1 MINEMDQKM
10 WTTLRLFLMIA
21 ACMMGQPTISAE
33 CRPNVVF
40 VLADDWGWTD
50 AGCLGSPLYETP
62 HIDRLAAEGVRFTNA
77 YAAHPVCGPSRMAI
91 LSGRH
96 PTRLGNLG
104 VTGNLALEHVTIAE
118 GLKKAGYHTFFAGK
132 WHLGGGPKLPKG
144 QGFDVSFGATAK
156 GQPSS
161 YFFPYKS
168 TTGRLTSRDVPDLED
183 GQQGDY
189 LTDALTD
196 KALGFIDQHRAE
208 PFFLYLSHYAVHT
221 PLQAK
226 EEVVA
231 KCRKKVADLQL
242 ETSPVL
248 KDESNGAVTSQL
260 HNHPVYAAMVESLDE
275 SVGRIMARLSELKLD
290 EQTIVIL
297 TSDHGGLSTARRG
310 HTQIHGITSNL
321 PLRAGK
327 GWCYE
332 GGIRVPLLIK
342 WPGHTEPGSTCESP
356 VTGTDHYPTIL
367 EMAGLPLCPKQHADG
382 ISMVPLLEGAGG
394 SDAERPLHWS
404 FPHAHGSGTP
414 GSSAIRVGNWKLI
427 QLGRRKPELYDLSRD
442 ISETTN
448 LSVQMP
454 EKTTELLAEL
464 NKARQQ

>member
-1 MINEMDQKM
+1 MKAPRRYC
-10 WTTLRLFLMIA
+10 RLARSFLILA
-21 ACMMGQPTISAE
+21 ACVVGQSMVFAAPQ
-33 CRPNVVF
+33 PNVVF
-40 VLADDWGWTD
+40 ILADDWGWTD

-62 HIDRLAAEGVRFTNA
+62 HIDRLAAEGMRFTNA

-118 GLKKAGYHTFFAGK
+118 ALKEADYHTFFAGK
-132 WHLGGGPKLPKG
+132 WHMGGGPKLPPG

-168 TTGRLTSRDVPDLED
+168 TTGRLTNRDVPDLED
-183 GQQGDY
+183 GRQGDY

-196 KALGFIDQHRAE
+196 KALAFIDQHRDE
-208 PFFLYLSHYAVHT
+208 PFFLYLSHYTVHT

-226 EEVVA
+226 EEVIA
-231 KCRKKVADLQL
+231 KYRKKVADLQL

-248 KDESNGAVTSQL
+248 KDEFNGAVTSQR
-260 HNHPVYAAMVESLDE
+260 HNHPVYAAMIESLDD
-275 SVGRIMARLSELKLD
+275 SVGRIMARLSKRELD
-290 EQTIVIL
+290 ERTIVIL

-310 HTQIHGITSNL
+310 LTQIHGITSNL

-342 WPGHTEPGSTCESP
+342 WPGNTDPGSICESP

-367 EMAGLPLCPKQHADG
+367 EMAGLPIRPKQHADG
-382 ISMVPLLEGAGG
+382 ISMVPLLEGSGVV
-394 SDAERPLHWS
+394 SDDRPLHWS

-414 GSSAIRVGNWKLI
+414 GSSAVRIGRWKLI
-427 QLGRRKPELYDLSRD
+427 QFGRRKPELYDLSRD
-442 ISETTN
+442 LSETTN
-448 LSVQMP
+448 VSEQMP
-454 EKTTELLAEL
+454 EKTAELLVEL
-464 NKARQQ
+464 SKVRQQ